1 MLKKEISY
9 VDYNGDKVTES
20 LYFNLS
26 SVEQTRLFARYTKG
40 GYKDLEEYAKHLMDI
55 KDTEAMVTM
64 VEDVILSSYGEKSPD
79 GRAFVKTKAVRESFE
94 YSIAYSVL
102 FEELLTNEASM
113 RAFFQGLVPKKQDS
127 DKPAASVSVVA

>member
-1 MLKKEISY
+1 MLRKEVTY
-9 VDYNGDKVTES
+9 VDYNGDKVTEN

-40 GYKDLEEYAKHLMDI
+40 GYKDLEDYAKHLLEV
-55 KDTEAMVTM
+55 KDTEKMVIM
-64 VEDVILSSYGEKSPD
+64 IEDVILSSYGEKSPD

-102 FEELLTNEASM
+102 FEELLTNEESM
-113 RAFFQGLVPKKQDS
+113 KAFFNGVVPKKQDS

>member
-79 GRAFVKTKAVRESFE
+79 GRAFVKTRAVRESFE

-127 DKPAASVSVVA
+127 DKPATSVSVVA

>member
-1 MLKKEISY
+1 MLKKEITY
-9 VDYNGDKVTES
+9 TDYNGDKVTES

-40 GYKDLEEYAKHLMDI
+40 GYKDLEEYAKHLMSI
-55 KDTEAMVTM
+55 KDNEAMVTM

-79 GRAFVKTKAVRESFE
+79 GRSFIKTKAVREAFE
-94 YSIAYSVL
+94 YSIAYATL

-113 RAFFQGLVPKKQDS
+113 RAFFQGLAPNKQDS
-127 DKPAASVSVVA
+127 DKPATSVSVVA

>member
-64 VEDVILSSYGEKSPD
+64 IEDVILSSYGEKSPD

-102 FEELLTNEASM
+102 FEELLTNESSM

-127 DKPAASVSVVA
+127 DKPATSVSVVA